1 MLTYST
7 PSIITEFQSS
17 EYETDVSILRARRHG
32 YDDTIHVV
40 KYLLDEVDKTQ
51 SAEKRT
57 ELAIKM
63 FAAINA
69 NPSILIYEPCFRDCV
84 MQKMKELEDELDN
97 RVSTFKQSKYLEA
110 LTIFRQSVG
119 DHIAHSQIRNE
130 IDNYLRNI
138 ARSLSIYAGW
148 AAAEKLRT
156 EFAFLRAA
164 LERIRDHPD
173 YVIVGGDY

>member
-1 MLTYST
+1 MRTYST

-32 YDDTIHVV
+32 YDDTIYVV
-40 KYLLDEVDKTQ
+40 KYLLDETDRTRSV
-51 SAEKRT
+51 EERT

-69 NPSILIYEPCFRDCV
+69 NPSILIYEPTFRECV
-84 MQKMKELEDELDN
+84 IQKMKSLEDELDN
-97 RVSTFKQSKYLEA
+97 RMNTFKGSKYIEA

-119 DHIAHSQIRNE
+119 DHISHSQIRSE
-130 IDNYLRNI
+130 IDNHLRNI
-138 ARSLSIYAGW
+138 ARSLGNYAGW

-156 EFAFLRAA
+156 EFAFIRATM
-164 LERIRDHPD
+164 ERIQGHPD
-173 YVIVGGDY
+173 YVIVEGSY